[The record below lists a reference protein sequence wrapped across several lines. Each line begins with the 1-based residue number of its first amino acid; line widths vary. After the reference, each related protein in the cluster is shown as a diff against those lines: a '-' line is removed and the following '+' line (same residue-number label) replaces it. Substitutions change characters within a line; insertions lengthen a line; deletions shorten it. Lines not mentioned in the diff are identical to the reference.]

1 MIEKRKEEKRREY
14 SISNFYIYIFQTEM
28 EGLTGLIKF
37 DTSGFRTN
45 FQLDVVRVTEKGLKK
60 IGIWKSTNAS
70 KWSVE
75 WLLESQPPKFDAE
88 LSLQNKTFI
97 ILIAIVR
104 RTERRGKIR
113 KKEKKSLVN
122 PHDALPLQS
131 HPYGMLKKSADT
143 MTGNDRYEG
152 FGIDVI
158 QELSKMLGFN
168 YTFEVQA
175 DNVYGSYSKKTKK
188 WTGMLGKIIAGVSI
202 YHRKE

>member
-1 MIEKRKEEKRREY
+1 M
-14 SISNFYIYIFQTEM
+14 NIFQTEM

-37 DTSGFRTN
+37 DTAGFRTN
-45 FQLDVVRVTEKGLKK
+45 FQLDVIRVTENGVKK

-75 WLLESQPPKFDAE
+75 WLLESQPPKYDTE

-104 RTERRGKIR
+104 EKDEEKDL
-113 KKEKKSLVN
+113 KKEISVPDIWYAMLSSLQN
-122 PHDALPLQS
+122 
-131 HPYGMLKKSADT
+131 HPYGMLKKSADM

-188 WTGMLGKIIAGVSI
+188 WTGMLGKIIAGVGI
-202 YHRKE
+202 WKK

>member
-1 MIEKRKEEKRREY
+1 
-14 SISNFYIYIFQTEM
+14 M

-113 KKEKKSLVN
+113 KKEKNL
-122 PHDALPLQS
+122 
-131 HPYGMLKKSADT
+131 
-143 MTGNDRYEG
+143 
-152 FGIDVI
+152 
-158 QELSKMLGFN
+158 
-168 YTFEVQA
+168 
-175 DNVYGSYSKKTKK
+175 
-188 WTGMLGKIIAGVSI
+188 W
-202 YHRKE
+202 